1 MDIKTVLATL
11 DPAND
16 EHWTNNGSPRM
27 DVIQKLMNDDS
38 ISRKMV
44 TDANPS
50 FTRETATQE
59 PVNAQEDKAE
69 NDGPAVK
76 EAKPIV
82 KEIQP
87 EEVTEFDLDNLTS
100 EMMKGVFSSED
111 SLISFRNACVKKV
124 NEWTNEKKLLNNRI
138 INLSRLSEQAGA
150 QLTHINNRKP
160 NKGDSVISDYLA
172 QQGKVR
178 EQKAARA
185 KAFIDQGIDAGVLA
199 SQLSGKSKLDQA
211 MNQRKPA
218 RGSTRPDPRMPVRGV
233 RTA

>member
-59 PVNAQEDKAE
+59 PVDAQEAKAE
-69 NDGPAVK
+69 NDDPAVQ
-76 EAKPIV
+76 EAKPQEEEVQKEVTGIDFENLTLEIM
-82 KEIQP
+82 KEIFSD
-87 EEVTEFDLDNLTS
+87 EEA
-100 EMMKGVFSSED
+100 
-111 SLISFRNACVKKV
+111 LIAFQNEAVVKV
-124 NEWTNEKKLLNNRI
+124 NEWNRSKKLLENRV
-138 INLSRLSEQAGA
+138 INLSRLSEQATN
-150 QLTHINNRKP
+150 QLNRIKRH
-160 NKGDSVISDYLA
+160 KTTGSDQTITNYLA
-172 QQGKVR
+172 QQSKVR
-178 EQKAARA
+178 EEKALRA
-185 KAFIDQGIDAGVLA
+185 KAFIDQGIDANVLIG
-199 SQLSGKSKLDQA
+199 QLSGKSRLDQA

-218 RGSTRPDPRMPVRGV
+218 RGSTRPDPRMPVRGA